1 MKVSSGWDTKHR
13 AWATRKPKVRSEVPC
28 LENPLG
34 ARRMT
39 SMEYIRQQAAHMAN
53 SWLEEGPRITQ
64 GRPPTIN
71 QRSRNNAG
79 L

>member
-13 AWATRKPKVRSEVPC
+13 VWATRKPKVRSEVPC

-39 SMEYIRQQAAHMAN
+39 SKEDIVIDGEAMK
-53 SWLEEGPRITQ
+53 
-64 GRPPTIN
+64 RPIKTEALNDSHLNPNGTP
-71 QRSRNNAG
+71 
-79 L
+79 